1 MLQYED
7 EISMF
12 MKACHEGVGLAI
24 KEGTYLRYLT
34 TESLAWS
41 KTSGQLEEEVNGHP
55 AITAAPW
62 DPIYG
67 A

>member
-1 MLQYED
+1 
-7 EISMF
+7 MF
-12 MKACHEGVGLAI
+12 MKACPEGVDLAV
-24 KEGTYLRYLT
+24 KEGDTLCHLA

-41 KTSGQLEEEVNGHP
+41 KTSGQLEEVVNDRP
-55 AITAAPW
+55 TITASPW

>member
-12 MKACHEGVGLAI
+12 MKACHEGVDLAV
-24 KEGTYLRYLT
+24 KESDTLCHLT

-41 KTSGQLEEEVNGHP
+41 KTSGQLEEDVNGHP
-55 AITAAPW
+55 TITSPPW